1 MYVREEEV
9 NHIRY
14 KSLLRHLL
22 SFATFYFNDKV
33 FKTEE
38 GKAIKH
44 FTCER
49 KPIQLK
55 VVLNLVVVYLCN
67 VLDYTDYCALSKVN
81 FVATKIWEQG

>member
-1 MYVREEEV
+1 VYVREEEV

-49 KPIQLK
+49 KPTVESCFK
-55 VVLNLVVVYLCN
+55 FGGYLFN